1 MERMKGLK
9 RTCKLGDVQN
19 VHVFQFASFWVM
31 LCNNQVVKHCVRMP
45 TCLRQIEDF
54 QLASGGGEGMICSF
68 VNLSALASII
78 TV

>member
-1 MERMKGLK
+1 MERMKGLNL
-9 RTCKLGDVQN
+9 TCQLGDVQN

-31 LCNNQVVKHCVRMP
+31 LCNNQVIKHCVRIP
-45 TCLRQIEDF
+45 KCLRQIEDF